1 MGLMPGCSL
10 GMIRNGANLKHVVMY
25 SGGIGSW
32 AAAKMVAE
40 MYGTRDLYLV
50 FTDVKGDSESPHIG
64 EDEDTY
70 RFLKDSV
77 KNVGGQFVYLNEG
90 RDIWQVFKD
99 RNFLGN
105 SRIAHCSHLLKQ
117 KPARK
122 WLEENCDPN
131 DTFVYVGIDWTETH
145 RLPAIIKNYK
155 PYLAF
160 APLAE
165 AYFHNENKM
174 YYDKNELIEWAESE
188 GLTPPRLYSLGF
200 SHNNCGG
207 GCVRAGQGQF
217 KKLLEVMPER
227 FAMWEAKEQEVIKHI
242 GKDVS
247 ILTEMKD
254 GIKKPL
260 PLIELRRRVE
270 SQPQLVD
277 DLDMGGCGCFFEED
291 EREAE

>member
-1 MGLMPGCSL
+1 ML
-10 GMIRNGANLKHVVMY
+10 GFSGEMIEDGNNLKHVVMY

-32 AAAKMVAE
+32 AAAKMVAAK
-40 MYGTRDLYLV
+40 YGTENLYLV

-70 RFLKDSV
+70 RFLNDSV
-77 KNVGGQFVYLNEG
+77 KNVGGQYIYLNEG

-117 KPARK
+117 KPAREWIK
-122 WLEENCDPN
+122 EHCNPEE
-131 DTFVYVGIDWTETH
+131 TTIYVGIDWTETH
-145 RLPAIIKNYK
+145 RLPAIVKNYK
-155 PYLAF
+155 PFNAV

-165 AYFHNENKM
+165 PFFHKETKM
-174 YYDKNELIEWAESE
+174 YYDKHELIEWAESE
-188 GLTPPRLYSLGF
+188 GLKTPRLYSLGF

-254 GIKKPL
+254 GIKRPL

-270 SQPQLVD
+270 DQPQMID
-277 DLDMGGCGCFFEED
+277 DLDVGGCGCFFEED